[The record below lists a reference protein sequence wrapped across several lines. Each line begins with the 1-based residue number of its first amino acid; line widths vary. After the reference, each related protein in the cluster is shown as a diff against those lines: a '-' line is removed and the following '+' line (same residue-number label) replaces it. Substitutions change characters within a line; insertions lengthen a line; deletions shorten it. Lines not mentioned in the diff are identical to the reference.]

1 MAGFAS
7 ARIEKLIRT
16 AGARRV
22 SAAAI
27 DRLNEIVTELEN
39 SDITLDDMV
48 RLYEEGSELI
58 KYCLS
63 KLDHVEK
70 KISLLS
76 GDSVENLNT
85 EPFEE

>member
-27 DRLNEIVTELEN
+27 DRLNEIVTDYGTDLAKYAVEIARHSGRKTVKEN
-39 SDITLDDMV
+39 DI
-48 RLYEEGSELI
+48 
-58 KYCLS
+58 
-63 KLDHVEK
+63 KLAAAK
-70 KISLLS
+70 
-76 GDSVENLNT
+76 
-85 EPFEE
+85 